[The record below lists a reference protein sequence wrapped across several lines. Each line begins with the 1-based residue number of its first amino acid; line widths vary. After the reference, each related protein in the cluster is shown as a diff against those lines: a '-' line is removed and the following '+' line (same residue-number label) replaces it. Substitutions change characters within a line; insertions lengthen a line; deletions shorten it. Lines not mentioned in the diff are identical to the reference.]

1 MKEQKVLCP
10 RNRQYALM
18 DLYKQLLWPNRNI
31 CWPVIQ
37 KANDIKK
44 KSDSQVD
51 PVISQQGSLR
61 LKSSFI
67 AKCTKPGS
75 IS

>member
-1 MKEQKVLCP
+1 MKEKKVLCP
-10 RNRQYALM
+10 HNRQYALM
-18 DLYKQLLWPNRNI
+18 DLWPNRNI

-51 PVISQQGSLR
+51 PVISQQGSPESQEL
-61 LKSSFI
+61 SH
-67 AKCTKPGS
+67 CQVY
-75 IS
+75 

>member
-1 MKEQKVLCP
+1 
-10 RNRQYALM
+10 M

-51 PVISQQGSLR
+51 PVISQQDPWVSRVESLPSV
-61 LKSSFI
+61 LNQVLSHEMP
-67 AKCTKPGS
+67 AG
-75 IS
+75 